1 MSTTC
6 AGSVCDVIAGY
17 CEECNE
23 FPNLFKGGE
32 FLDYL
37 WDYYLAKNDY
47 VSCGHLV
54 ISLSRTAQPKALRV
68 VNSITLFVNTGLYT
82 LFLSEFVLYRQSD
95 QPHIPA
101 AFVLSNNRGINNF
114 IINPQFYE
122 FRSLLVFWNNGKKQ
136 GKLHVPLKALFI
148 K

>member
-1 MSTTC
+1 MSTTFT
-6 AGSVCDVIAGY
+6 GSVCEVIAGY

-32 FLDYL
+32 FLGYL

-68 VNSITLFVNTGLYT
+68 VNSITLFVNT
-82 LFLSEFVLYRQSD
+82 LFLSEFMLYRQSD
-95 QPHIPA
+95 QPHFPA
-101 AFVLSNNRGINNF
+101 AFVLSNIRGIK
-114 IINPQFYE
+114 FY
-122 FRSLLVFWNNGKKQ
+122 N
-136 GKLHVPLKALFI
+136 
-148 K
+148 

>member
-1 MSTTC
+1 VSTTC

-47 VSCGHLV
+47 VSWSYITGTTLCGG
-54 ISLSRTAQPKALRV
+54 RV
-68 VNSITLFVNTGLYT
+68 NDTPVVY
-82 LFLSEFVLYRQSD
+82 SEYAGF
-95 QPHIPA
+95 
-101 AFVLSNNRGINNF
+101 
-114 IINPQFYE
+114 
-122 FRSLLVFWNNGKKQ
+122 
-136 GKLHVPLKALFI
+136 
-148 K
+148 